1 MPGQKLKIVVP
12 ADQQEHYASVTH
24 MSFSDKQKLSDMQ
37 MVQSGEQKKNLK
49 WCITPSNQ
57 AIHCGLSLKSI
68 RKIRSQHCR
77 K

>member
-37 MVQSGEQKKNLK
+37 MVQSGEQKR
-49 WCITPSNQ
+49 I
-57 AIHCGLSLKSI
+57 
-68 RKIRSQHCR
+68 
-77 K
+77 